1 MSTATPSK
9 TAAPDLKAARQTTP
23 PQSSSATSEEDLESS
38 VIQPA
43 TTSRISPFSDAVAAK
58 VKTLYLENSHLH
70 QKRRSGLFQ
79 KIQSK
84 VVQYQPSLAGLS
96 TRSFRKRVHSLFKL
110 SNQNEDERE
119 NQPEEKKTK
128 TNEIGGAQKAPSA
141 NVAPL
146 LPNEVVTNSST
157 ALRTASIPNC
167 RSCTKAK
174 KKCNKNGKGSTNPD
188 CAFWN
193 PLKDLQKTKKKYGGI
208 KNCKCLQQICMFCL

>member
-1 MSTATPSK
+1 M
-9 TAAPDLKAARQTTP
+9 
-23 PQSSSATSEEDLESS
+23 
-38 VIQPA
+38 
-43 TTSRISPFSDAVAAK
+43 
-58 VKTLYLENSHLH
+58 
-70 QKRRSGLFQ
+70 
-79 KIQSK
+79 
-84 VVQYQPSLAGLS
+84 VQYQPSLAGLS
-96 TRSFRKRVHSLFKL
+96 TKSFRKRVHSLFKL

-128 TNEIGGAQKAPSA
+128 TNEIAGAQKAPSA

-157 ALRTASIPNC
+157 ALRTSSIPNC

-193 PLKDLQKTKKKYGGI
+193 PLKDLREKKIRRHK
-208 KNCKCLQQICMFCL
+208 KL